1 MFVIISDTKS
11 QLARRCLRFVKLL
24 LLLCLRFYI
33 RYSIRFSKTLPTSY
47 RKNFTPP
54 CEDEGFS
61 EIVKINFV
69 PRFKSE
75 EDRRLYEMY
84 LLG

>member
-1 MFVIISDTKS
+1 MFVISVTKS
-11 QLARRCLRFVKLL
+11 QLARRCLRFVHLL

-33 RYSIRFSKTLPTSY
+33 QFSIRFSKSLPTSY

-54 CEDEGFS
+54 SEDEGFS

-69 PRFKSE
+69 PYFKSE
-75 EDRRLYEMY
+75 EDKRLYEMY